1 MKIIENTFKNPYE
14 IRKVALSLKYS
25 TSDSLRWPGYRI
37 NIPDFINNQ
46 YLTSIKNHLDKNSK
60 LKNAYF
66 QYSDKHW
73 ISGSCHFDDTKYT
86 CVTFLNIDSQANSGI
101 EIYDEKYC
109 SPQTGKLLDTFNP
122 IKTKYY
128 ASKKTLPQ
136 KILFQKQLE
145 KLNLNF
151 KDPCIISNKFNRT
164 VIFDSY
170 KIHRAQNFF
179 GDKISN
185 SRLTLVSFFL

>member
-14 IRKVALSLKYS
+14 IRKIALSLDYT
-25 TSDSLRWPGYRI
+25 TSSSLRWPGYRVDL
-37 NIPDFINNQ
+37 PDFISNQ
-46 YLTSIKNHLDKNSK
+46 YLLSIKNNLDENSK
-60 LKNAYF
+60 LKYAYF
-66 QYSDKHW
+66 QYSDKSW

-86 CVTFLNIDSQANSGI
+86 CVTFLNIDSKENSGI

-109 SPQTGKLLDTFNP
+109 SPQTGKLLDVFNQ

-128 ASKKTLPQ
+128 ASKKTLLQ
-136 KILFQKQLE
+136 KILFQRQL
-145 KLNLNF
+145 KKFNLNF

-185 SRLTLVSFFL
+185 SRLTLVSFFI